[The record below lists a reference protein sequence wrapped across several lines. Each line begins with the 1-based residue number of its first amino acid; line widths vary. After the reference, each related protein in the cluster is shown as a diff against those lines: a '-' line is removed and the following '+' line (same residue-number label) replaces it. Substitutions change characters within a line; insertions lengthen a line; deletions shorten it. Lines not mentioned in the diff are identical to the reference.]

1 MANVDVKELKLVNIK
16 NICGNWPPTVRT
28 ERNMKIH
35 LVAAIL
41 VLIACFFFDISR
53 VEFLILVI
61 TITMVMS
68 AEVVNTA
75 IEAVVDMST
84 NYYHPLAKIAKNAA
98 AGAVL
103 ITAINAVIVGY
114 VIFWDKLTNI
124 SYVLVHKVKNSQ
136 PYTVLIVLAIVT
148 LATIIVKAIFGEGTP
163 LKGGMPSGHSALSFS
178 IATVIALLTEEPIC
192 IMLSYVMA
200 FITAQSRVDSEVHSL
215 AEVIVG
221 GIFGTLLTILI
232 FTIFKI

>member
-1 MANVDVKELKLVNIK
+1 MQFKKLVDTFNNAI
-16 NICGNWPPTVRT
+16 NGIINTVRT

-53 VEFLILVI
+53 VEFLILVV

-215 AEVIVG
+215 AEVVVG
-221 GIFGTLLTILI
+221 GIFGTLLTIFI